1 MGLTHFPDGINAG
14 DADGNAAALQI
25 GGTAVTANN
34 VINAL
39 AYQSSGKEAAVGTI
53 VVPSG
58 GDGTAFTVSGVSTI
72 DYVLSSP
79 YGDLLGAGTSFV
91 GVISSWSG
99 GTVTIRGFC
108 QAGTASLANGT
119 ATYLVIGS

>member
-14 DADGNAAALQI
+14 DADGASAAFQI

-34 VINAL
+34 VVNAL

-58 GDGTAFTVSGVSTI
+58 GDGTAFTVSGVSRSTTC
-72 DYVLSSP
+72 SP
-79 YGDLLGAGTSFV
+79 PPTG
-91 GVISSWSG
+91 ISSE
-99 GTVTIRGFC
+99 RER
-108 QAGTASLANGT
+108 ASLASSPHSPAAQSRFVASARPVLPRLRT
-119 ATYLVIGS
+119 VRQRIS